1 MVQTFPGA
9 TPFDA
14 LVFGVAA
21 ITKSLPPG
29 SPATLH
35 CIQLL
40 VQKASMLKP
49 GVSSIPRSANKG
61 QAMSAKDA
69 DELGDA
75 EKIQLLL
82 LHLIRR
88 VDLQVFFAITNHE
101 LGSLI
106 YMCLLVHLFHLLFC
120 LLIAIKLLLCS
131 QPRNILQQK

>member
-1 MVQTFPGA
+1 VVQTFPGA

-49 GVSSIPRSANKG
+49 GVSSMPRSANKG
-61 QAMSAKDA
+61 QATSAKDA

-88 VDLQVFFAITNHE
+88 VDLQVFSAITDHE

-106 YMCLLVHLFHLLFC
+106 FMCLLVHLFHMLFC
-120 LLIAIKLLLCS
+120 LPIAIKLLFCS
-131 QPRNILQQK
+131 RSRNILQQK